1 MRIRFRR
8 PFHVPWMLIYDKRFT
23 SFCFFQ
29 NFNYNNRWNRNPLK
43 QVGGGGSPAWWTIPL
58 FKWLPLGRRFHG
70 IHDAQEELG
79 RLEDKHQECGDRA
92 AEARRGSDA

>member
-23 SFCFFQ
+23 SFCFVKISTTTIVGIEILLS
-29 NFNYNNRWNRNPLK
+29 RW
-43 QVGGGGSPAWWTIPL
+43 VGGSPAWWTIPL